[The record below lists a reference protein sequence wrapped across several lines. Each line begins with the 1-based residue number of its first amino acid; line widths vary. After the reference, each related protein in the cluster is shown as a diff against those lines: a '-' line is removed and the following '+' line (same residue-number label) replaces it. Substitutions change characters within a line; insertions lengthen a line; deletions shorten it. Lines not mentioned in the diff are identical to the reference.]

1 MNGNSNDT
9 TELGIRQKHL
19 KTILM
24 CKDLYREIEE
34 YTNYINEKVKL
45 ENEYLNRI
53 FSLEKE
59 IEELKKVTVK
69 EKDLADVLN
78 SECSNFK
85 EARLTL
91 IPQFNI
97 GDFCTIIDYPIED
110 KTSIFIVRINKI
122 IITINDVNNIDHIS
136 YEVVYRSK
144 ITNEIKTTLVK
155 EHRLILMNDPIKD
168 LENTEDNILI
178 NESPTK
184 IIKKTQ
190 VVVTS
195 ILV

>member
-1 MNGNSNDT
+1 MNENSNDT
-9 TELGIRQKHL
+9 TELAIRQKHL
-19 KTILM
+19 KIVLR

-45 ENEYLNRI
+45 E
-53 FSLEKE
+53 KE
-59 IEELKKVTVK
+59 VEELKKKVTVK

-78 SECSNFK
+78 SECNNFK

-195 ILV
+195 VLV